1 MSQLIPAHE
10 QDDLRAR
17 VEDWLA
23 RLAAANPAV
32 AAIDR
37 AEGDEVRWYVRLR
50 GEAKEFTTVWLTLGQ
65 RTLRYETYVLPHPEE
80 HGGEV
85 FESLLRRN
93 HRLVGASFSIGE
105 EDAIF
110 LHGELVLA
118 GLTEPELD
126 RAIGTLYDT
135 VEMVFPSL
143 VRVAFASR
151 FVEERKE
158 S

>member
-1 MSQLIPAHE
+1 MSQLFVDRE
-10 QDDLRAR
+10 LDDIRAR
-17 VEDWLA
+17 IEDWLG
-23 RLAAANPAV
+23 RLSAVNPAV
-32 AAIDR
+32 VAIDR

-65 RTLRYETYVLPHPEE
+65 RTLRYETYVLPHPEDDVPA
-80 HGGEV
+80 V

-93 HRLVGASFSIGE
+93 HRLVGASFSIGD

-110 LHGELVLA
+110 LRGELTLA
-118 GLTEPELD
+118 GLTEAELD

-135 VEMVFPSL
+135 VELVFPGL

-151 FVEERKE
+151 FAEPDSEA
-158 S
+158 

>member
-1 MSQLIPAHE
+1 MSQLIPDHE
-10 QDDLRAR
+10 LDDLRAR
-17 VEDWLA
+17 VEEWLG

-50 GEAKEFTTVWLTLGQ
+50 GESREFTTVWLTLGQ

-80 HGGEV
+80 HASEV

-105 EDAIF
+105 EDAVF

-151 FVEERKE
+151 FVEEREE

>member
-1 MSQLIPAHE
+1 MSQLIP
-10 QDDLRAR
+10 DDELRDIRAR
-17 VEDWLA
+17 IEDWLG

-37 AEGDEVRWYVRLR
+37 GEDDDGRWYVRLR

-65 RTLRYETYVLPHPEE
+65 RTLRYETYVLPHPEDDAV
-80 HGGEV
+80 GV

-105 EDAIF
+105 EDAVF
-110 LHGELVLA
+110 LRGELVLS
-118 GLTEPELD
+118 GLSEPELD

-135 VEMVFPSL
+135 VETVFPSL

-151 FVEERKE
+151 FREERPE